1 MIRTN
6 DLQRL
11 RDNMS
16 RIGDYETLDKDSVID
31 CFDEIFAILLK
42 MNRMKMISHDFSWDT
57 SIVKENEE

>member
-57 SIVKENEE
+57 SIVNESEE

>member
-42 MNRMKMISHDFSWDT
+42 MNRMKEVSHDFSWDT
-57 SIVKENEE
+57 SIVKENE